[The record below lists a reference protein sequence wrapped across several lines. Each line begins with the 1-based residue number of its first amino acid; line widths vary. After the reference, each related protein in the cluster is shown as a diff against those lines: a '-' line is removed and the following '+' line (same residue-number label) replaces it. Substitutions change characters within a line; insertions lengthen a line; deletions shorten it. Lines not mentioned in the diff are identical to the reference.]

1 MATEQDDRILK
12 IDIEKE
18 MKQSYIDYSMSVIVA
33 RALPDVRD
41 GFKPVHRRVLFGMNE
56 LGNTSNKPYKKSA
69 RIVGEVLGKYHP
81 HGDSSVYFA
90 MVRMGQD
97 WSLRY
102 PLVDGQGNY
111 GSIDGDS
118 PAAMRYTEARL
129 SRIAEEMLRD
139 IDKETVDFQKN
150 FDDTLDEPVVLP
162 TRIPNLLVNG
172 ASGIAVGMATNMPPH
187 NLTETINAII
197 AFIDNRDITIEELMQ
212 YIKAPD
218 FPTGGYI
225 YGYNGVKE
233 AYETGRGRIVIR
245 AKAEIETEGNR
256 EKIIVS
262 EIPYGVNKADLIKS
276 IAELVVDKRIDGISN
291 VNDES
296 DRSGMRIVVDIKK
309 DANSSVVLN
318 KLYKLTALQS
328 SFSVNNIALLKGR
341 PVTLNLKQLIEE
353 FYNHRHE
360 VVIRRTRYEL
370 RKAEERAHILEG
382 LIIACDHID
391 EIVQIIKTSQT
402 PEVARTR
409 LMERFS
415 LSEIQASAIV
425 DMRLRQI
432 TGLMQDKLHEEYDAL
447 MRQIDFFHKIL
458 SEDAVCVQV
467 IKDEL
472 IEIRDKYG
480 DERKTQIIY
489 SSEEFNAEDF
499 YADDEMIITISHLGY
514 IKRTPLSE
522 FRAQNRGGV
531 GAKGSD
537 TRDED
542 FIEYIYPASMHNYML
557 FFTQKGKCFWL
568 KVYEIPEG
576 AKNSKGRAIQNLLNI
591 DADDKVNAFIRV
603 KKLQDPEYNLTHN
616 LIFCTKKGVI
626 KKTRLEAYSRP
637 RTNGV
642 NAITIR
648 EDDQVI
654 QVRLT
659 TGNSEII
666 MANRE
671 GRAIRFHET
680 TVREMGRTATGVKGM
695 TLDENVNDEVV
706 GMICVNDPETETIMV
721 VSEQGYGKRSEIEDY
736 RITNRGGK
744 GVKTLNI
751 TPKTGKLVAIKNVTD
766 ENDLVII
773 NKSGITLRIKVADI
787 RVMGRATQGVRLI
800 NLEKR
805 NDEIASVCK
814 VASDTTDEMPESVE
828 TPVNEIGDTTPE
840 SENEIQ

>member
-212 YIKAPD
+212 HIKAPD

-256 EKIIVS
+256 EKIIIS

-472 IEIRDKYG
+472 VEIRDKYG

-828 TPVNEIGDTTPE
+828 TPTNELGDTTPE